1 VSRSHHKIDSKRSR
15 IEVDIPDALG
25 SVEHPPRVGFSQN
38 TTDAFEI
45 LNDSSN
51 VRGMVDDHQFRI
63 ATDSPLDRIG
73 IHPPASI
80 AGYHRPTQSTTF
92 LKIRQ
97 RAQDTVVFGGRRD
110 DVLATKIRLPQN
122 TMNRRMDGHRSVA
135 CPSHSIRIVEV

>member
-1 VSRSHHKIDSKRSR
+1 
-15 IEVDIPDALG
+15 
-25 SVEHPPRVGFSQN
+25 
-38 TTDAFEI
+38 
-45 LNDSSN
+45 
-51 VRGMVDDHQFRI
+51 MVDDHQFRI
-63 ATDSPLDRIG
+63 AADSLLDRIR

-80 AGYHRPTQSTTF
+80 ARNHRPTQPPTF

-122 TMNRRMDGHRSVA
+122 TMNRRMDGHRPVA

>member
-1 VSRSHHKIDSKRSR
+1 VSRSHHNIDPKRSR

-25 SVEHPPRVGFSQN
+25 RVEHPPCFGVSHN
-38 TTDAFEI
+38 PTDAFEI

-63 ATDSPLDRIG
+63 ATDSPLDRMG

-80 AGYHRPTQSTTF
+80 AGNHRPTQPPTF

-110 DVLATKIRLPQN
+110 DVLAAKIRLPQN
-122 TMNRRMDGHRSVA
+122 TVNRGMYGHRPVA

>member
-1 VSRSHHKIDSKRSR
+1 MSRSHHKIDSKRSR

-25 SVEHPPRVGFSQN
+25 RVEHPPCVGFSKN
-38 TTDAFEI
+38 PSDAFEI

-51 VRGMVDDHQFRI
+51 VRCMIDDHQFRI
-63 ATDSPLDRIG
+63 AADSLLDRIG

-80 AGYHRPTQSTTF
+80 AGNHCPTQSPAL

-122 TMNRRMDGHRSVA
+122 TMNRRMDGHRPVA